1 MIEYTVYN
9 AEGKAVRSG
18 TCPPE
23 LLAKQAN
30 QGERAVRGIVTQEP
44 DVRIVNYTYNRMI
57 QYPPIGEQLDAV
69 FKMAKALQEQGITLP
84 DATSA
89 WITNLQAVKDKYP
102 KGGV

>member
-9 AEGKAVRSG
+9 GEGRVVRSG

-23 LLAKQAN
+23 LLANQAN
-30 QGERAVRGIVTQEP
+30 QGETVVLGLVTQEP
-44 DVRIVNYTYNRMI
+44 EVRQVNYTYNRMI
-57 QYPPIGEQLDAV
+57 QYPPVGEQIDAI

-84 DATSA
+84 EATST
-89 WITNLQAVKDKYP
+89 WINSVQNVKDAYP